1 MNESDDRNAESSDD
15 AVLAA
20 ARALPGGIAPNR
32 DLWPG
37 IARGIARGIVEE
49 AGEAD
54 GRSGDGHAA
63 WQARG
68 GLPRWQRVLGYA
80 AAVVLLVGGSSGI
93 TWLAATGGQSA
104 VVPQQAFEPLQLQ
117 PVSGSFGAQHELGPD
132 FMAARNSLASQ
143 LDSKLDR
150 LSPEARAEVERNIA
164 EIRASIHQID
174 SVLAD
179 EPDNALLQE
188 LLLSAYRDE
197 LRIMRRVDGLIT
209 SVMRRED
216 I

>member
-15 AVLAA
+15 AVVAA
-20 ARALPGGIAPNR
+20 ARALPRGIAPNR

-37 IARGIARGIVEE
+37 IARAIGEE
-49 AGEAD
+49 VD
-54 GRSGDGHAA
+54 GRSSDGHAA

-188 LLLSAYRDE
+188 LLISAYRDE

>member
-15 AVLAA
+15 ALIAA
-20 ARALPGGIAPNR
+20 ARALPKGIAPNR

-37 IARGIARGIVEE
+37 IAAAIDGEVDGPSHGDHAGWRAREPRGAM
-49 AGEAD
+49 
-54 GRSGDGHAA
+54 
-63 WQARG
+63 
-68 GLPRWQRVLGYA
+68 PRWQRVLGYA
-80 AAVVLLVGGSSGI
+80 ATVVLLVGGSSGI
-93 TWLAATGGQSA
+93 TWLVATGGQSA
-104 VVPQQAFEPLQLQ
+104 VVPQQVFEPLQLQ

-150 LSPEARAEVERNIA
+150 LSPQARAEVERNIA
-164 EIRASIHQID
+164 EIRASIHQIN

-179 EPDNALLQE
+179 EPDNSLLQE
-188 LLLSAYRDE
+188 LLISAYRDE

>member
-1 MNESDDRNAESSDD
+1 
-15 AVLAA
+15 
-20 ARALPGGIAPNR
+20 
-32 DLWPG
+32 
-37 IARGIARGIVEE
+37 
-49 AGEAD
+49 
-54 GRSGDGHAA
+54 
-63 WQARG
+63 
-68 GLPRWQRVLGYA
+68 
-80 AAVVLLVGGSSGI
+80 
-93 TWLAATGGQSA
+93 
-104 VVPQQAFEPLQLQ
+104 
-117 PVSGSFGAQHELGPD
+117 
-132 FMAARNSLASQ
+132 MAARNSLASQ

-188 LLLSAYRDE
+188 LLISAYRDE